1 MNYAQRE
8 VILTVERQ
16 LSANQPVRIIIL
28 KARQIGISTIIEAI
42 VFVMS
47 MFMENLRSTI
57 IAHEL
62 DASEH
67 LLGIT
72 TNYWNGW
79 DLRTLYTP
87 KHASAKRLGWK
98 ETNSHIH
105 ITTAKNAASG
115 RSRTINVLHGS
126 EVAFWPDPETLMT
139 GLRQSVPN
147 TPNSVIFLESTA
159 NGLGNYFADT
169 WDAAVAGENEYI
181 PLFFPWHRHPEY
193 TATHTNLPYHPLPP
207 NPDPEDRAEELNLRS
222 MGISDDRLA
231 WRRWAIKNLCENSRD
246 KFHQEYPTTPLEAFL
261 AAGTHIFSLPK
272 LREVYAPLPGL
283 RGRLVRESSGRVRL
297 VSDPDG
303 PLKIFKK
310 PSDDTD
316 YGIYMISGDPTRTT
330 RGDPACAQVINR
342 RTWEQVAV
350 YRQKIDPASFAEEL
364 AKLGSYYNSGM
375 IVPEITG
382 PGYATIGALL
392 QMDYPFLWNHQWA
405 DKAPGKVGENFGWEM
420 TMKRKHWAIGNLQKA
435 VIDGDIIIHDS
446 ETFNE
451 MKNYVTMANGEM
463 GPNSN
468 DGHDDTVTSLAIA
481 LTATITEAA
490 TVPAYGAMS
499 SVPVLT
505 QLNDKLT
512 PVWESWDEDAG

>member
-1 MNYAQRE
+1 MHDAQRE
-8 VILTVERQ
+8 VVLTVERQ
-16 LSANQPVRIIIL
+16 LSANKPVRIIIL
-28 KARQIGISTIIEAI
+28 KSRQIGISTICEAI

-47 MFMENLRSTI
+47 MFTENLRSVI

-67 LLGIT
+67 LLSIT
-72 TNYWNGW
+72 TNFWNTW
-79 DLRTLYTP
+79 SLKSLFTP
-87 KHASAKRLGWK
+87 KHSSAKRLGWK

-105 ITTAKNAASG
+105 ITTAKSAQTG
-115 RSRTINVLHGS
+115 RSRTINVLHAS
-126 EVAFWPDPETLMT
+126 ETAFWYDPDTLMT

-147 TPNSVIFLESTA
+147 TPNSIIIMESTA

-181 PLFFPWHRHPEY
+181 PLFFPWYTHPEY
-193 TATHTNLPYHPLPP
+193 RASRINIPYHPLPI
-207 NPDPEDRAEELNLRS
+207 NPDPEDRAEELNLKS
-222 MGISDDRLA
+222 MGVSDDCLA
-231 WRRWAIKNLCENSRD
+231 WRRWAIRNLCENSRD
-246 KFHQEYPTTPLEAFL
+246 KFHQEYPSNPLEAFL

-272 LREVYAPLPGL
+272 LREVYAPLSGL
-283 RGRLVRESSGRVRL
+283 RGRLVRETSGRVRL
-297 VSDPDG
+297 VADPDG

-310 PSDDTD
+310 PSDDVD
-316 YGIYMISGDPTRTT
+316 YGIYMVAGDPTRTT
-330 RGDPACAQVINR
+330 RGDPACVQVINR

-350 YRQKIDPASFAEEL
+350 YRQKIDPASFAEEM
-364 AKLGSYYNSGM
+364 AKIGSYYNTAM
-375 IVPEITG
+375 LVPEITG
-382 PGYATIGALL
+382 PGYSTIGALL
-392 QMDYPFLWNHQWA
+392 QMDYPYLWNHQWA
-405 DKAPGKVGENFGWEM
+405 DKAPGKVGENYGWEM

-435 VIDGDIIIHDS
+435 IIDGDITIHDS

-451 MKNYVTMANGEM
+451 LKNYVTMANGEM

-468 DGHDDTVTSLAIA
+468 DGHDDTVTALAIS

-505 QLNDKLT
+505 QLNEKLA